1 MLRVND
7 ELKGLDIE
15 LKLDDQDRSLLSS
28 YVKQQGFDILQKLM
42 EDQVRK
48 FNFKLLNTSPAD
60 EREVLAA
67 HYLAKAVAQFYQGL
81 MERLEQELQI
91 EVFNNRNKSIV
102 EEDITAQIP
111 EWK

>member
-1 MLRVND
+1 MLRVNE

-15 LKLDDQDRSLLSS
+15 LRLDDQDRSLLSS

-48 FNFKLLNTSPAD
+48 FNFKLLNTDPAD
-60 EREVLAA
+60 ERKVLAA

-81 MERLEQELQI
+81 IERLEQELQI

-102 EEDITAQIP
+102 EEDITAQSP